1 MPEVHQGDSLSW
13 GDSLF
18 LYLEREGQPLNIA
31 SVSEFEG
38 VISLKDCTDWIE
50 SRVALIPH
58 FRQHVVPP
66 PFNVGLPTWEFDPK
80 FDIRNHIREVKLRRG
95 TESAFKA
102 AAAKVLST
110 TMNREWP
117 LWDLT
122 LLHGLEGN
130 RTGIVIRAHHA
141 LADGIAGVGLMSVL
155 LGNDAVVPPAAPRT
169 EPFKSPPARDSGA
182 LFLDGLLRSY
192 SSVVERL
199 LKVQSEVLGAAQRAV
214 GSNGAAPDPAKLAD
228 AASAA
233 FPGLVDMLTE
243 MATPADR
250 LPFNRVCR
258 GPQQIAWA
266 DFAMPE
272 VKAIKN
278 SFGVTVNDVF
288 LTVLTSALRKYAE
301 LHRVRLKGRSL
312 RIIVPINVRGGDD
325 PTELG
330 NRITFLPLNLP
341 LDVRDPRKLIA
352 VIQQKMGFFKNVRA
366 AALVELAGTLA
377 GTIPPALQAMA
388 GPIASQLPLSVCNI
402 ICTNVP
408 GPQTPMYLLGHRLLR
423 WYPYVPIGGEM
434 GINCA
439 VVSYDGRAY
448 FGFTGDVH
456 AAPDVARLEELM
468 KASFAELKA
477 SVETQ
482 PAPTKRARTKAK
494 SAAKRKTAQTR
505 VRRASASPSGAA
517 STKSKSAKKKLPD
530 SEEVLEK
537 AGV

>member
-1 MPEVHQGDSLSW
+1 MPEVRQGDSLSW

-38 VISLKDCTDWIE
+38 VISLKECTEWIE
-50 SRVALIPH
+50 SRLPLIPH

-95 TESAFKA
+95 TEAAFKA

-110 TMNREWP
+110 TMNRDWP

-122 LLHGLEGN
+122 LLHGLDGN

-155 LGNDAVVPPAAPRT
+155 LGNDAVAPPPPFQKAA
-169 EPFKSPPARDSGA
+169 PFKSPPARDAGA

-214 GSNGAAPDPAKLAD
+214 GSNGAAPDPVKLAD
-228 AASAA
+228 AASSA

-258 GPQQIAWA
+258 GPQHIAWA

-278 SFGVTVNDVF
+278 LFGVTVNDVF
-288 LTVLTSALRKYAE
+288 LTVLTSALRRYAE
-301 LHRVRLKGRSL
+301 LHRVKLKGRCL

-325 PTELG
+325 PGELG

-408 GPQTPMYLLGHRLLR
+408 GPQIPMYLLGHRLLR

-456 AAPDVARLEELM
+456 AAPDVNRLEEFM
-468 KASFAELKA
+468 KSSFAELKA

-482 PAPTKRARTKAK
+482 SVPKKRTRPSAGGVPKRKATRTRRRQTSASSATAKQAK
-494 SAAKRKTAQTR
+494 STTEQSR
-505 VRRASASPSGAA
+505 
-517 STKSKSAKKKLPD
+517 D
-530 SEEVLEK
+530 SEEMLETV
-537 AGV
+537 GR

>member
-38 VISLKDCTDWIE
+38 VISLKECTEWIE
-50 SRVALIPH
+50 SRLPLIPH

-66 PFNVGLPTWEFDPK
+66 PFNIGLPTWEFDPK

-102 AAAKVLST
+102 AAAKVLSA

-122 LLHGLEGN
+122 LLHGLDGN
-130 RTGIVIRAHHA
+130 RTGIVVRAHHA

-155 LGNDAVVPPAAPRT
+155 LGNDAVAPPAPPRT
-169 EPFKSPPARDSGA
+169 EPFKSPPARDAGA

-214 GSNGAAPDPAKLAD
+214 GSNRSAPDPAKLAD

-250 LPFNRVCR
+250 LPFNQVCR
-258 GPQQIAWA
+258 GPQHIAWA
-266 DFAMPE
+266 DFAMAE

-278 SFGVTVNDVF
+278 SLGVTVNDVF

-325 PTELG
+325 PNELG

-402 ICTNVP
+402 IFTNVP
-408 GPQTPMYLLGHRLLR
+408 GPQTPMYLLGHKLLR

-456 AAPDVARLEELM
+456 AAPDVARLEEFM
-468 KASFAELKA
+468 KASFAELMA
-477 SVETQ
+477 SVEALS
-482 PAPTKRARTKAK
+482 APTKPARPKAE
-494 SAAKRKTAQTR
+494 SAPKRKASRVHGRRTAT
-505 VRRASASPSGAA
+505 RASAQ
-517 STKSKSAKKKLPD
+517 STTQPDSANKQSSD

-537 AGV
+537 VGS

>member
-1 MPEVHQGDSLSW
+1 MPDVHQGDSLSW

-38 VISLKDCTDWIE
+38 VITLKACTEWIE
-50 SRVALIPH
+50 SRLPLIPH

-95 TESAFKA
+95 TESAFKT

-155 LGNDAVVPPAAPRT
+155 LGGDAVVPPSAPRT
-169 EPFKSPPARDSGA
+169 EPFKAPPARDAGA

-214 GSNGAAPDPAKLAD
+214 GSNGSTPDPAKLAE
-228 AASAA
+228 AASSA

-258 GPQQIAWA
+258 GPQHIAWA

-278 SFGVTVNDVF
+278 AFGVTVNDVF
-288 LTVLTSALRKYAE
+288 LTVLTSTLRRYAE
-301 LHRVRLKGRSL
+301 LHRVRPKGRSL

-341 LDVRDPRKLIA
+341 LDVRDPRKLTA
-352 VIQQKMGFFKNVRA
+352 VIHQKMGFFKNVRA

-377 GTIPPALQAMA
+377 GTIPPVLQAMA

-456 AAPDVARLEELM
+456 AAPDLARLERFM
-468 KASFAELKA
+468 KDSFAKLKA
-477 SVETQ
+477 SVEDES
-482 PAPTKRARTKAK
+482 APPKRARTKAE
-494 SAAKRKTAQTR
+494 AAPKRKATRARGRRTTAP
-505 VRRASASPSGAA
+505 VPAAARAKPN
-517 STKSKSAKKKLPD
+517 SAKKHSPE
-530 SEEVLEK
+530 SEEVLET
-537 AGV
+537 VSS